1 MNWRIRLSR
10 NKQKK
15 VVGVSVVPE
24 PELRVSKTLKFDED
38 YVEKLPDLTSKK
50 SMKLAYE
57 SIHAKP
63 YVEPTHKEIIE
74 GLEFCDNYEAAYLI
88 TSLKKENMILKGKL
102 TKLTKKYEACEADRL
117 MYIQQLN
124 HLHGH
129 GETE

>member
-1 MNWRIRLSR
+1 MRWKFWVRPN
-10 NKQKK
+10 K
-15 VVGVSVVPE
+15 VVVEEIPTINLQTETRTVKAEV
-24 PELRVSKTLKFDED
+24 RKFE
-38 YVEKLPDLTSKK
+38 V
-50 SMKLAYE
+50 
-57 SIHAKP
+57 KP
-63 YVEPTHKEIIE
+63 VKYVEPTHKEIIE

-102 TKLTKKYEACEADRL
+102 TKLTKKYEACEADRK